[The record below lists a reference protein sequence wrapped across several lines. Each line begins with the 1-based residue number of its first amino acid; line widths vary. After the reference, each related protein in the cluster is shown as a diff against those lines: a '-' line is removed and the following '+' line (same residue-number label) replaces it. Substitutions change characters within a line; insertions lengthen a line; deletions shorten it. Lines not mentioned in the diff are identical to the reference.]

1 MLKTK
6 CFQQY
11 TWMEVP
17 CICLLL
23 PQCLGTAVPGTPS
36 SSLPPPRN
44 PLSSPNL
51 GIHRGPPV
59 PPGPSDP
66 VFCARLL
73 TADQARAPGPVGK
86 PPLEGPPPS
95 RPPPGQHAPAGSRT
109 HLSPAPL
116 SAARRWLRSA
126 ARFSRAGGGE
136 ARRPLLNRQSHGGG
150 RPLPGRAEAQAV
162 PRRAG
167 GSPGRHANHQGPGA
181 DPEPGPLSAR
191 PVPTAQAPISG
202 ASCRTA
208 AGSAGEA
215 HPEDGDH
222 LTHLGGRRPRAGLG
236 GHRCQAPSL
245 RHHEEPPEPGR
256 L

>member
-1 MLKTK
+1 MHLSLAST
-6 CFQQY
+6 
-11 TWMEVP
+11 V
-17 CICLLL
+17 
-23 PQCLGTAVPGTPS
+23 LGH
-36 SSLPPPRN
+36 
-44 PLSSPNL
+44 SSP
-51 GIHRGPPV
+51 GDPIFQPPTTPQPPLQSQPWEPSWAPM
-59 PPGPSDP
+59 PPGPADP

-167 GSPGRHANHQGPGA
+167 GSPGRHGNHQGPGA